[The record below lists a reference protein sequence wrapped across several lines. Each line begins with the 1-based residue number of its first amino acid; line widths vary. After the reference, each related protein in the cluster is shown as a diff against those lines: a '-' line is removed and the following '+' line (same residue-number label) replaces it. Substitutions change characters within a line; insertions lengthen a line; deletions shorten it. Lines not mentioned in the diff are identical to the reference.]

1 MLPVPSCCPYSCAPY
16 LAGEQPN
23 LYQYRFQKKKLNSSI
38 SARESDARRSGKQR
52 DLGRLGKAHMPSLC
66 QLPSKQSG
74 SDNAVVSIA
83 SYVRTFGSFGQSLAA
98 YLSNMLFDLSIV
110 VLVPVVLV

>member
-38 SARESDARRSGKQR
+38 SARERLSARESDARRSGKQR
-52 DLGRLGKAHMPSLC
+52 DLGRLGKAHMPKYVPFAISL
-66 QLPSKQSG
+66 
-74 SDNAVVSIA
+74 
-83 SYVRTFGSFGQSLAA
+83 
-98 YLSNMLFDLSIV
+98 
-110 VLVPVVLV
+110 